1 MNLSYNNIRN
11 FSYSSSLMLHLVL
24 LLIAFFINFAFET
37 QTKEF
42 VELSFGEGGLAG
54 TSGSQGIAME
64 ESGGSTVTKEQVVQ
78 KIENKVPEVKEVVL
92 PKSKTTSQDNTINPV
107 DKTKEVKKEKTQQKT
122 EQGSS
127 NTKGTGQGSLGHGE
141 GGAGFDI
148 QWGGSGTRRI
158 YSYSLPDYPEGV
170 NKEIDIKLKFSIK
183 PDGTVGSIFL
193 LSKADTRLEN
203 AAINSLWQWR
213 FEPLSSSQQQAEQS
227 AVIVFPYRLR

>member
-1 MNLSYNNIRN
+1 MNRSYNNIRN
-11 FSYSSSLMLHLVL
+11 LSYSGSLIFHLIL
-24 LLIAFFINFAFET
+24 LLIAFLINFAFET

-64 ESGGSTVTKEQVVQ
+64 ESGGSTVTKEQIVQ
-78 KIENKVPEVKEVVL
+78 KIENKVPEVKEVAL
-92 PKSKTTSQDNTINPV
+92 PKSKTTSQDNIINPV

-127 NTKGTGQGSLGHGE
+127 NTKGTGQGSLGQGE

-213 FEPLSSSQQQAEQS
+213 FEPLSSSQQQTEQS